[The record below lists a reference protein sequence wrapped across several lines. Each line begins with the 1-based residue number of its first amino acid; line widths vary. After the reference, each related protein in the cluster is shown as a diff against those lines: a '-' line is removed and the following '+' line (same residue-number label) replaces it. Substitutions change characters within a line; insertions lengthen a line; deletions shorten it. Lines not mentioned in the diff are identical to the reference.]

1 MRQSIIDNLA
11 EYDRQSFFSDLK
23 IGELEWRGATEPFA
37 VRLPPRIRA
46 KAVPYRSPRQA
57 DLCATLP
64 KNSDVYTDVYKL
76 SAEVVDSLLS
86 KDYKVDR

>member
-1 MRQSIIDNLA
+1 MSQSIIDNLA
-11 EYDRQSFFSDLK
+11 EYYRQSFFSDVK
-23 IGELEWRGATEPFA
+23 IGRVGMADVKKTFA
-37 VRLPPRIRA
+37 VKLPLRIRA

-57 DLCATLP
+57 DLCATLS